1 MPLTLTSTLS
11 LASPAPL
18 TAPNNLRY
26 GLAAGGTAGVR
37 KAVGILKSEL
47 VRTMFLMGVG
57 SVEELQRRGPELVR
71 RRR

>member
-1 MPLTLTSTLS
+1 M
-11 LASPAPL
+11 
-18 TAPNNLRY
+18 
-26 GLAAGGTAGVR
+26 R

-71 RRR
+71 RRH